1 MKLRLLSTRL
11 GPALVAAAL
20 ASACVGDIGE
30 PPTDTPRPQ
39 TAAEFVPSTA
49 TLYKLTQVQL
59 QNSLRELFGEPLVV
73 PTDLPADDQLYGFSS
88 IAAASATISTLDAEK
103 YEAAA
108 YAVLDPIFV
117 DQARRDALV
126 GCAPTAM
133 ADACV
138 RSFLETF
145 TERAWR
151 RPVTTAEIDALV
163 SLGTGIESDLGT
175 TQGLKFTLAAV
186 LQSPSF
192 LFRVEIGE
200 AVPGTPDL
208 SRYTSWE
215 MASRLSYLITDGPP
229 DAELVESARNG
240 DLTDKDLLE
249 VQARRLVDDP
259 RARPAMVR
267 FFRDFMQIRN
277 LDKLDK
283 NPDDFPQF
291 SATLGASMRVEIER
305 MFENV
310 VFEREGDFRTLFT
323 TRETYLNEELAR
335 VYGIEGITG
344 SDWVPVTLPDDGKR
358 GGILTSAG
366 FLAMNSQKTRTSPTH
381 RGRFVRVNLL
391 CDDIPPPPP
400 GVDTTLPDPAPG
412 QQTTLRQ
419 RLEQHRE
426 DPTCATCHEKMDPLG
441 FAFEGYDAIGAFRTE
456 EESGLPVDTATD
468 LDGEPVANGLEMGE
482 LIGELPEVGACVAR
496 RFYEHA
502 GAHLAA
508 KGENLAVEDLVTTFV
523 ESDYDFKTLIVSMVT
538 NEGFRYASPTEGN

>member
-1 MKLRLLSTRL
+1 MNLRRL
-11 GPALVAAAL
+11 RTSLAPWLVAASL
-20 ASACVGDIGE
+20 GSACVGDIGDPNADQPYVPTTPQFE
-30 PPTDTPRPQ
+30 PG
-39 TAAEFVPSTA
+39 SA
-49 TLYKLTQVQL
+49 TIYKLTQIQL
-59 QNSLRELFGEPLVV
+59 QNSVRALFGEATVV

-108 YAVLDPIFV
+108 YAVLDPLFA
-117 DQARRDALV
+117 DAARRDALV
-126 GCAPTAM
+126 GCAPQSM
-133 ADACV
+133 GDACV

-151 RPVTTAEIDALV
+151 RPVSTAEIDALIA
-163 SLGTGIESDLGT
+163 LGTGIESDLGAS
-175 TQGLKFTLAAV
+175 QGLKFTLAAV

-192 LFRVEIGE
+192 LFRVEVGE
-200 AVPGTPDL
+200 PTPGTPGL

-229 DAELVESARNG
+229 DDELLEAARNG
-240 DLTDKDLLE
+240 ELTDDALLE

-291 SATLGASMRVEIER
+291 SATLGPSMRVEIER

-310 VFEREGDFRTLFT
+310 VFEEERDFRSLFT

-358 GGILTSAG
+358 GGILTTAG
-366 FLAMNSQKTRTSPTH
+366 FLAMNAQKTRTSPTH

-426 DPTCATCHEKMDPLG
+426 DPTCAACHEKMDPLG

-468 LDGEPVANGLEMGE
+468 LDGEPVANGIEMGQ
-482 LIGELPEVGACVAR
+482 LVGELPEVGACVAR

-502 GAHLAA
+502 GAHLAG
-508 KGENLAVEDLVTTFV
+508 KGEDVAVEDLVTSFV
-523 ESDYDFKTLIVSMVT
+523 NSNYDFKTLIVSMVT
-538 NEGFRYASPTEGN
+538 NEGFRYAVPEGSN

>member
-200 AVPGTPDL
+200 GGGSKGWGVGLGEIGTVDHGSGTCTGPNCQGFGAFSGRLPAGYKPKSPGGM
-208 SRYTSWE
+208 RQGK
-215 MASRLSYLITDGPP
+215 TDVTGRMPP
-229 DAELVESARNG
+229 EIIQRVVRQNFGRFRGCYESALRTNPN
-240 DLTDKDLLE
+240 LE
-249 VQARRLVDDP
+249 
-259 RARPAMVR
+259 
-267 FFRDFMQIRN
+267 
-277 LDKLDK
+277 
-283 NPDDFPQF
+283 
-291 SATLGASMRVEIER
+291 GRVTVAFVI
-305 MFENV
+305 
-310 VFEREGDFRTLFT
+310 
-323 TRETYLNEELAR
+323 
-335 VYGIEGITG
+335 G
-344 SDWVPVTLPDDGKR
+344 SDGAVGSASNAGSTLPDSAVVACVVRSFYGLSFPQPDG
-358 GGILTSAG
+358 GV
-366 FLAMNSQKTRTSPTH
+366 
-381 RGRFVRVNLL
+381 VRVTYP
-391 CDDIPPPPP
+391 I
-400 GVDTTLPDPAPG
+400 
-412 QQTTLRQ
+412 
-419 RLEQHRE
+419 
-426 DPTCATCHEKMDPLG
+426 
-441 FAFEGYDAIGAFRTE
+441 AFT
-456 EESGLPVDTATD
+456 P
-468 LDGEPVANGLEMGE
+468 N
-482 LIGELPEVGACVAR
+482 
-496 RFYEHA
+496 
-502 GAHLAA
+502 
-508 KGENLAVEDLVTTFV
+508 
-523 ESDYDFKTLIVSMVT
+523 
-538 NEGFRYASPTEGN
+538 